1 MAIESERLLTVKE
14 VAERLRV
21 HPITVR
27 RLIASG
33 RLPAVRIGRAVR
45 VREADLG
52 RIAKNEASLAGK
64 LPYRWPPTQEETE
77 RLRKVVDEMRALR
90 DSMPPLGISTVE
102 LVREARR
109 EIEERDERRAEG
121 RS

>member
-1 MAIESERLLTVKE
+1 MAIESEQLLTVRE

-45 VREADLG
+45 VREADL
-52 RIAKNEASLAGK
+52 ATC
-64 LPYRWPPTQEETE
+64 TQRTSRATE
-77 RLRKVVDEMRALR
+77 RIHTPRAQELKR
-90 DSMPPLGISTVE
+90 RRTIVERMLARRATMKPLGMTTTE
-102 LVREARR
+102 LIREG
-109 EIEERDERRAEG
+109 RDELERRAERHIG
-121 RS
+121 LNR